1 MHIICLYIFSS
12 RILFSWIWKSYP
24 CFLIYFYLFEV
35 LFEEPL
41 STRDSR
47 GATETN
53 RWAEAAETSLFW
65 EAAETSSPMQGRA
78 VARAKCAKFPQDIL
92 NESYED
98 FGSCYSFSRKFHENL
113 NGQIRS
119 NSQSY
124 LTFHQV
130 ISTKVVFSLD
140 LWDLEKQPEKFYRKK
155 SPGTWRQR
163 LRSRAWRLPER
174 RRVRARNGMAQ
185 WPMGWSVT
193 DGLRCG
199 FTPKTPKTHQIS
211 SFLGETSRF
220 FGGWLISFWRCW
232 HWWIVW
238 DPFWKMH
245 PFPTDSPSWF
255 MLKKKLRAEIP
266 GRCNAPEQLEFGLM
280 DHLDL

>member
-1 MHIICLYIFSS
+1 MH
-12 RILFSWIWKSYP
+12 
-24 CFLIYFYLFEV
+24 
-35 LFEEPL
+35 PL
-41 STRDSR
+41 S
-47 GATETN
+47 
-53 RWAEAAETSLFW
+53 
-65 EAAETSSPMQGRA
+65 
-78 VARAKCAKFPQDIL
+78 DIL
-92 NESYED
+92 NENSYED

-140 LWDLEKQPEKFYRKK
+140 LWDLEKLREVFWKK

-174 RRVRARNGMAQ
+174 RRVRVRNFGPVAHGVVCHWWVKMWQ
-185 WPMGWSVT
+185 K
-193 DGLRCG
+193 RQ
-199 FTPKTPKTHQIS
+199 KTPKTHQIS

-245 PFPTDSPSWF
+245 PFPADSPSWF